1 LAKAGMATTQNS
13 QGATLNASALT
24 PSHGQG
30 TSTPLSVAIGSAYER
45 FLEMPVAFVLGV
57 MWLAGAVLMG
67 SCALALYLVVS
78 ALI

>member
-1 LAKAGMATTQNS
+1 MATTQNS
-13 QGATLNASALT
+13 RGAAVIASAPT

-30 TSTPLSVAIGSAYER
+30 TSTPLLVAIGSAYER

>member
-1 LAKAGMATTQNS
+1 MAV
-13 QGATLNASALT
+13 NASATTAPVEAT
-24 PSHGQG
+24 PSQQQR
-30 TSTPLSVAIGSAYER
+30 TSAPLTVAIAHAYER

-67 SCALALYLVVS
+67 ACALVLYLAVS